1 MNNRCIYCP
10 GCSYP
15 AYHTNLNEVV
25 KRVQGCDI
33 VVSIIAQ
40 PNIGKSTLFT
50 RITGKISHVANFP
63 GTTVD
68 IRIGEITHKG
78 KNICFVDLPGIYGLS
93 TTSIDET
100 IAREFIASGIADV
113 HLVLLDP
120 LNLDRS
126 LYLALQ
132 VLEIT
137 PRVIIAITKW
147 DIVHSKGVHIHLEG
161 IQRAL
166 GVPIVAVS
174 SITGE
179 GIQNL
184 LNTILDVIDGR
195 SIHRDKPIEIDY
207 GVLETYIGRISSIIK
222 ELGIASDPIARWL
235 AIRALEDDTV
245 VLGYLKS
252 FDMLYR
258 AIELSKEEIRLKFN
272 RDSSELIVERRYQ
285 LCEEIAKATSVR
297 VSIAARTNLID
308 KIFQHPITGFTASIL
323 ILFATF
329 MVAFIINTGFP
340 LNMFF
345 SLMGFEDIA
354 KLLQEYT
361 LSGLI
366 ARLFSVL
373 SQLLESY
380 LPHGTFLVSFLVDG
394 IIAGVGAVIT
404 FLPLVFLV
412 IFLQSAL
419 EDSGIGPRMAL
430 ALHSLF
436 AKFGLS
442 GRAVYP
448 MLIAVGCNVPAVLS
462 SRVAIDSS
470 ERLEIAMNISF
481 IPCQARLLVL
491 LAFTSVLFRNN
502 PLLQALAITTVY
514 GIGILLYLTMSKLF
528 RIAVFKRKD
537 DPELLLEIPPLH
549 RPSIRVMMWNSW
561 DLTKHFLYK
570 AAVVILILSIV
581 MWTLLNFGPQGYTNG
596 DITRSYGVYIGG
608 LIAPLFSSLFNIE
621 MEAAWRLGLALF
633 AGFIAKEGLIS
644 TLAVMS
650 SVEESRAIET
660 LGLTLPQG
668 FSILLLF
675 MFYIPCVATAV
686 AIYSETKSYR
696 YSILVVLYLFTTSI
710 FISLIAYAIMHMV

>member
-1 MNNRCIYCP
+1 
-10 GCSYP
+10 
-15 AYHTNLNEVV
+15 
-25 KRVQGCDI
+25 
-33 VVSIIAQ
+33 
-40 PNIGKSTLFT
+40 
-50 RITGKISHVANFP
+50 
-63 GTTVD
+63 
-68 IRIGEITHKG
+68 
-78 KNICFVDLPGIYGLS
+78 
-93 TTSIDET
+93 
-100 IAREFIASGIADV
+100 
-113 HLVLLDP
+113 
-120 LNLDRS
+120 
-126 LYLALQ
+126 
-132 VLEIT
+132 
-137 PRVIIAITKW
+137 
-147 DIVHSKGVHIHLEG
+147 
-161 IQRAL
+161 
-166 GVPIVAVS
+166 
-174 SITGE
+174 
-179 GIQNL
+179 
-184 LNTILDVIDGR
+184 
-195 SIHRDKPIEIDY
+195 
-207 GVLETYIGRISSIIK
+207 
-222 ELGIASDPIARWL
+222 
-235 AIRALEDDTV
+235 
-245 VLGYLKS
+245 
-252 FDMLYR
+252 
-258 AIELSKEEIRLKFN
+258 
-272 RDSSELIVERRYQ
+272 
-285 LCEEIAKATSVR
+285 
-297 VSIAARTNLID
+297 
-308 KIFQHPITGFTASIL
+308 
-323 ILFATF
+323 
-329 MVAFIINTGFP
+329 
-340 LNMFF
+340 
-345 SLMGFEDIA
+345 
-354 KLLQEYT
+354 
-361 LSGLI
+361 
-366 ARLFSVL
+366 
-373 SQLLESY
+373 
-380 LPHGTFLVSFLVDG
+380 
-394 IIAGVGAVIT
+394 
-404 FLPLVFLV
+404 
-412 IFLQSAL
+412 
-419 EDSGIGPRMAL
+419 MAL

-470 ERLEIAMNISF
+470 ERLEIAINISF

-675 MFYIPCVATAV
+675 MFYIPCVATTV

-710 FISLIAYAIMHMV
+710 FISLIAYTIMHMV

>member
-1 MNNRCIYCP
+1 MNNRCSYCP

-15 AYHTNLNEVV
+15 TYHINLNEIV
-25 KRVQGCDI
+25 KRIQKCDI

-50 RITGKISHVANFP
+50 RITGEISHVANFP

-68 IRIGEITHKG
+68 IRIGETVHRG
-78 KNICFVDLPGIYGLS
+78 RNICFVDLPGIYGLS

-100 IAREFIASGIADV
+100 VTREFIAGDIADV

-137 PRVIIAITKW
+137 PRVVIAITKW

-161 IQRAL
+161 MQRVL

-179 GIQNL
+179 GIHNL
-184 LNTILDVIDGR
+184 LNTIVDVMDGR
-195 SIHRDKPIEIDY
+195 SIHRDKPIEINY
-207 GVLETYIGRISSIIK
+207 GTLETYIGKISSMVR
-222 ELGIASDPIARWL
+222 ELGIASDSTARWL
-235 AIRALEDDTV
+235 AIRALEDDAV
-245 VLGYLKS
+245 VLSNLKS
-252 FDMLYR
+252 FDRLYR
-258 AIELSKEEIRLKFN
+258 VIESSKEEIRLKFN
-272 RDSSELIVERRYQ
+272 RDSSELIVGRRYQ

-297 VSIAARTNLID
+297 VNISAGTNLID
-308 KIFQHPITGFTASIL
+308 KIFQHPILGFVTSIL

-340 LNMFF
+340 LNIVFSIMGFKEIAELFQEYAISSLIAKFF
-345 SLMGFEDIA
+345 SI
-354 KLLQEYT
+354 
-361 LSGLI
+361 
-366 ARLFSVL
+366 V
-373 SQLLESY
+373 SQLLENY
-380 LPHGTFLVSFLVDG
+380 LSHNILLASFIVNG
-394 IIAGVGAVIT
+394 VIAGVGAVIT

-430 ALHSLF
+430 ALHGLF
-436 AKFGLS
+436 TKFGLS

-448 MLIAVGCNVPAVLS
+448 MLIAIGCNVPAVLS
-462 SRVAIDSS
+462 SRTAIDSS
-470 ERLEIAMNISF
+470 ERLEIVMNISF

-491 LAFTSVLFRNN
+491 LAFTSILFRNN
-502 PLLQALAITTVY
+502 PILQALAITAVY

-528 RIAVFKRKD
+528 RIIAFKRRD

-549 RPSIRVMMWNSW
+549 RPSMKVMMWNSW

-570 AAVVILILSIV
+570 ATVIILVLSVV
-581 MWTLLNFGPQGYTNG
+581 MWVLLNFGPQGYTGG
-596 DITRSYGVYIGG
+596 DITRSYGIYIGG

-621 MEAAWRLGLALF
+621 VETAWKLGLALIS
-633 AGFIAKEGLIS
+633 GFIAKEGLIS

-650 SVEESRAIET
+650 GIEESRAIEM
-660 LGLTLPQG
+660 LGLTPPQG
-668 FSILLLF
+668 FSVLLLF
-675 MFYIPCVATAV
+675 MFYIPCVATIV

-696 YSILVVLYLFTTSI
+696 YSLLVALHLFTASL
-710 FISLIAYAIMHMV
+710 FISLITYVIMHMV